1 MEAFLKR
8 AGLGLVV
15 AVLGGVVQYLGYFQ
29 DVGNLTEFGIF
40 AALVATGAA
49 LLIGGLVKVKEKVE
63 ASL

>member
-29 DVGNLTEFGIF
+29 DVANLTEFGIF

-49 LLIGGLVKVKEKVE
+49 LIVAGLVKVKEKVE
-63 ASL
+63 AQL

>member
-1 MEAFLKR
+1 MEAFFKR

-29 DVGNLTEFGIF
+29 DAASLTEFGIF